1 MKDSDT
7 VHDVNLIF
15 CGGGTFE
22 RTGYFRRLKNSMH
35 RSLSLDRLNKYA
47 EEDTHSPVS
56 PESASR
62 RFYTPRDYTRIDHP
76 IFRAIEIF
84 SDEISQ
90 GACVFNSRAQR
101 EWIVKKYSLLIQN
114 FPELNQTEIERV
126 LKLLAGLIGIDDTE
140 KYERNG
146 IFRIRIDNNYFT
158 VYIDNMLVP
167 KLKTLILRYIDE
179 PEFIRFC
186 IQHSKDTQFSQRV
199 IDFLNNK
206 SAEWG

>member
-1 MKDSDT
+1 M
-7 VHDVNLIF
+7 
-15 CGGGTFE
+15 
-22 RTGYFRRLKNSMH
+22 Y
-35 RSLSLDRLNKYA
+35 RSLSLDQLNKYA
-47 EEDTHSPVS
+47 DAEIHSPVS
-56 PESASR
+56 PEDESC

-76 IFRAIEIF
+76 VFRAIEIF

-101 EWIVKKYSLLIQN
+101 EWIAKKYTRIIQS

-126 LKLLAGLIGIDDTE
+126 LKQLAGLIGIDDTE
-140 KYERNG
+140 KCERNG

-158 VYIDNMLVP
+158 VYINNKLVP
-167 KLKTLILRYIDE
+167 KFKNLILRYIDE

-199 IDFLNNK
+199 IDFFVEK
-206 SAEWG
+206 SSEWE